1 MPPLRASG
9 QLRLGRR
16 SDEDGSLG
24 LLPAAERPTGHA
36 RPRTQTVRAA
46 APAGVTR
53 LTRVLRP
60 VKWLRAECALP
71 DDVFEHLADH
81 LLDRRAYAGVGALA
95 RSCSAARRG
104 VEAAIATRQRGL
116 ATAADALR
124 REVQLLMEPLE
135 RACLGVLE
143 LDDARRL
150 GEVERRRLVVAPG
163 EVPPPPLGSAACQ
176 EIEDIA
182 VEAERARSE
191 QADAVSAVL
200 ALEPDEPPMEGLQR
214 AHAAFVEAGRHA
226 GVDAEQW
233 EWRAQHVRQTGCL
246 RDPQILRAA
255 LTGKCELCLRAR
267 GGGGDYGNSPDPR
280 SVVAPVE
287 RWACAPCLRKATTT
301 VCVMDCFEA
310 RDTERSAHARAV
322 VVKADRPT
330 ATHAGRVAAG
340 WLRLAGKRWWRQG
353 WHTLIHG
360 EVVHRALSQRG
371 LSLLSDW
378 GCVHLRLWLDA
389 PARMGQ
395 GEEQRADMRACL
407 ASAWLQQVRPDAL
420 ARVVE
425 ASMEREVA
433 HAERI
438 ALLQRAKA
446 CFARHVSRAFS
457 QTREAVA
464 RGARGA
470 RGAGDAPLS
479 RKHVLRILRRLSAD
493 LPLLDVALRTGSAQ
507 KPTAAE
513 LQMLVDAPVR
523 KWNAEVRRLV
533 RRGLVLGGDNDDYSR
548 MAYLVARDYGR
559 LFYDEHK
566 RRRTIHEFQSFVR
579 ALYEQPL
586 RLRLLDAAQWDGP
599 VNHRRCNVE
608 VCLGDQPPVVMLVSL
623 RRLQW
628 LRQPDHPLKPV
639 VGPWL
644 CSNRE
649 MFEKEWRRCLARLE
663 ASMHPRLGQPAEE
676 SSMVAQRRRE
686 FVEEFPDAFTRHVH
700 KSW

>member
-24 LLPAAERPTGHA
+24 LLPAAERPPGRA
-36 RPRTQTVRAA
+36 RPRANRGHAA
-46 APAGVTR
+46 APAGVTQ

-71 DDVFEHLADH
+71 DDAFECLAEH
-81 LLDRRAYAGVGALA
+81 LLDRRAYAEVGALA
-95 RSCSAARRG
+95 RSSSAARRG
-104 VEAAIATRQRGL
+104 VEAAIAARQRRL
-116 ATAADALR
+116 VAAADALR

-150 GEVERRRLVVAPG
+150 GEVERRRLIVTPG

-191 QADAVSAVL
+191 QADAVRAVL
-200 ALEPDEPPMEGLQR
+200 AHEPDEPPIEGLQR
-214 AHAAFVEAGRHA
+214 AHAAFVEAGGLA

-267 GGGGDYGNSPDPR
+267 GGGDYGNSPDPR
-280 SVVAPVE
+280 SVIAPVE

-301 VCVMDCFEA
+301 VSVMDCFAA

-322 VVKADRPT
+322 VVKSDRPT

-360 EVVHRALSQRG
+360 EVVHRALSQCG

-378 GCVHLRLWLDA
+378 GRVHLRLWLDA
-389 PARMGQ
+389 PARMGP

-420 ARVVE
+420 VRVVQ
-425 ASMEREVA
+425 ASMAREVA
-433 HAERI
+433 HAEGT

-493 LPLLDVALRTGSAQ
+493 LPLLDLALRTGSAQ

-513 LQMLVDAPVR
+513 LQMLVDAPMG
-523 KWNAEVRRLV
+523 KWNAEVQRLV
-533 RRGLVLGGDNDDYSR
+533 RRGLALGGDNDDYAR
-548 MAYLVARDYGR
+548 MAYLVAHNYGR

-566 RRRTIHEFQSFVR
+566 RRRTIHEFHALVR

-586 RLRLLDAAQWDGP
+586 RLRLLDAVEWDGP
-599 VNHRRCNVE
+599 LYCRGCNVE
-608 VCLGDQPPVVMLVSL
+608 VCLGDQPPVVLLVSFD
-623 RRLQW
+623 RLQT
-628 LRQPDHPLKPV
+628 LRPSDHPLKPV

-649 MFEKEWRRCLARLE
+649 MFEKEWRRGLVRLE
-663 ASMHPRLGQPAEE
+663 ASLHPRLGQPAEE
-676 SSMVAQRRRE
+676 SAMVAQRRRE
-686 FVEEFPDAFTRHVH
+686 FVEEFPFAFTRHVD